1 MGWQRWNLFLLL
13 LDRAK
18 LSVLILRKGNKPSMT
33 FTISDTREA
42 AQLLTHDY
50 QSKIVHH
57 GNVELRR
64 KVTVKHLIC
73 SGEVVYRGKGESKG
87 IS

>member
-1 MGWQRWNLFLLL
+1 MAMGWQRWNLFLLL

-33 FTISDTREA
+33 FAISDTKEA
-42 AQLLTHDY
+42 AQLLTLHY

-57 GNVELRR
+57 GNVELKR

-73 SGEVVYRGKGESKG
+73 SWRSCL
-87 IS
+87 